1 MLRISITSGA
11 GAGAGALSALGA
23 AAAGV
28 PDGDVSPL
36 ELWRDREPIA
46 EDILAVP
53 QP

>member
-1 MLRISITSGA
+1 VRLGWRPRGPMLRTSAASGA
-11 GAGAGALSALGA
+11 RLFSAQIG
-23 AAAGV
+23 
-28 PDGDVSPL
+28 DGDVSPL